1 MWRACRKLTR
11 DALIILGITALLLI
25 PCDWLL
31 RRVLPPVHTA
41 TRYGWNPPENIT
53 LHPVVEDSPGN
64 SRELTVQYFGNGFKR
79 WGNVD
84 TGKTRVLI
92 VGDSFTEMNWVSNG
106 EEWYSWLEREFPNAE
121 LFVFGAGGY
130 GTLQEFM
137 VIDDYL
143 DRIKP
148 DLIVL
153 QFCGN
158 DFQNNLYR
166 YDLATFPFNN
176 HGPRPYLEGDEIVWR
191 LPLPFAGLRT
201 YSFAA
206 DRLLGIYDEVAWRRA
221 TENLEAYKRE
231 NQKYLRSLPQ
241 IFEADSTA
249 VTHKILN
256 RLKKRAGDIPIHV
269 MSNNNDGEAI
279 SRGHGFPFISMKEID
294 EREKQGQSVKIPN
307 NGHWN
312 RLGNRLAGERMVE
325 FLRPALTQT
334 HARTG
339 RESGTPG
346 VAAGSP

>member
-1 MWRACRKLTR
+1 MLRTCLRAAR
-11 DALIILGITALLLI
+11 DALLILGITALLLI

-41 TRYGWNPPENIT
+41 TRYGWNPPENT
-53 LHPVVEDSPGN
+53 LLHPVVEDSPGN
-64 SRELTVQYFGNGFKR
+64 SRELTVQYFRNGFKR
-79 WGNVD
+79 WGNLD
-84 TGKTRVLI
+84 TEKTRVLI

-106 EEWYSWLEREFPNAE
+106 EEWYSWLEREFPNVE

-137 VIDDYL
+137 VVDDYL

-158 DFQNNLYR
+158 DYQNNLYR

-176 HGPRPYLEGDEIVWR
+176 HGVRPYLEGDEIVWR
-191 LPLPFAGLRT
+191 LPLPFSQIRA

-206 DRLLGIYDEVAWRRA
+206 DRLLAVYDEVAWRRA
-221 TENLEAYKRE
+221 TGNLDAYQRE
-231 NQKYLRSLPQ
+231 KQTYLRRLPQ

-249 VTHKILN
+249 VTRRILE
-256 RLKKRAGDIPIHV
+256 RLKKTAGAIPIYV
-269 MSNNNDGEAI
+269 MSNDSDGEAL
-279 SRGHGFPFISMKEID
+279 SRSLGFPFISMKEID

-312 RLGNRLAGERMVE
+312 RLGNRLVGEKMVE
-325 FLRPALTQT
+325 FLRPALS
-334 HARTG
+334 RSGPGTG
-339 RESGTPG
+339 RAAGTP
-346 VAAGSP
+346 P